1 MSEKLSL
8 LSCFGF
14 QTLGSRYG
22 SLNHRSQTI
31 WFSFTG
37 MQNYSRS
44 YSKVI
49 SVVCFNCTEGPHCSF
64 RISEVVMGAGW
75 KRVKVGWRTVL
86 RSKRSWEVLLE
97 GMVRMDSGSDLVRV
111 VQGRM
116 GGKALTDAVF
126 LLWFS
131 TVKVSTD
138 AVHCLVVGK
147 VGSATSPPVEVDIA
161 SAALRENVQK
171 PPKV

>member
-1 MSEKLSL
+1 
-8 LSCFGF
+8 
-14 QTLGSRYG
+14 
-22 SLNHRSQTI
+22 
-31 WFSFTG
+31 
-37 MQNYSRS
+37 
-44 YSKVI
+44 
-49 SVVCFNCTEGPHCSF
+49 
-64 RISEVVMGAGW
+64 
-75 KRVKVGWRTVL
+75 
-86 RSKRSWEVLLE
+86 
-97 GMVRMDSGSDLVRV
+97 
-111 VQGRM
+111 M

-171 PPKV
+171 PPKAFFSKQSASPLIGSSLFGILHLVGFVFFHHTLIPSK